1 MIITCPSCNKKF
13 EIDSSL
19 IGNKGRLVQCGSC
32 ENQWFYKQTASKEP
46 IKKFIKIKDEKND
59 IEVIKKREVEIKEI
73 NVEDKILKQKDK
85 KENLIVEKNVP
96 KKKNNYFKI
105 FIVLVISVI
114 AFIIIIDTFK
124 LGLSKVIPGLDDI
137 LKNLYETLKDISLFF
152 KDLIR

>member
-32 ENQWFYKQTASKEP
+32 ENQWFYKQTASKET

-96 KKKNNYFKI
+96 KRKI
-105 FIVLVISVI
+105 
-114 AFIIIIDTFK
+114 T
-124 LGLSKVIPGLDDI
+124 I
-137 LKNLYETLKDISLFF
+137 LKFS
-152 KDLIR
+152 